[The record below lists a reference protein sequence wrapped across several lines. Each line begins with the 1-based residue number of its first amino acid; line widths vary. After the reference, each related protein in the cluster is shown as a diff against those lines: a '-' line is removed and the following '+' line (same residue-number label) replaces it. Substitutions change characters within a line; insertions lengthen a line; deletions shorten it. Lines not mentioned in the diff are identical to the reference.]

1 MELGVNRKQLLL
13 EYFFFFSENDYLA
26 LFTNKFLFFFLFFFS
41 FRKLFLKNFLEGNH
55 NGTRD
60 RAIKILSMFKIT
72 FDQSHCF

>member
-13 EYFFFFSENDYLA
+13 EYFFFFLRM
-26 LFTNKFLFFFLFFFS
+26 TTWHFLQISSYFFFFLFFS

>member
-1 MELGVNRKQLLL
+1 MELEVNRKQLLL
-13 EYFFFFSENDYLA
+13 EYFFFLRM
-26 LFTNKFLFFFLFFFS
+26 TTWHFLQISSYFFFLFFF

-55 NGTRD
+55 DGTRD